1 MKINFM
7 STRKTINSNMK
18 MIKTETKFDCL
29 KYKEEVQA
37 KLYAQIKDMTPEER
51 VAFCHIPKEQSIFK
65 HIRND

>member
-1 MKINFM
+1 
-7 STRKTINSNMK
+7 